1 MVKNDKWI
9 KSMALEK
16 KMIEPFE
23 PGQIKQTDG
32 QGVISFGTSS
42 YGYDMRLSDEFMV
55 MKRQSCLENGIDSA
69 EFIIDPK
76 KSSEG
81 LFEPVKVKDHIVV
94 APNSIVL
101 GKTIEYFRIPRD
113 IVTIAFGKSTYAR
126 CGIFVNVT
134 PFEPEW
140 EGFVTLSIANTTSL
154 PVKVYANEGIAQV
167 LFLGASEV
175 CEVSYADRKG
185 KYQAQKTIT
194 SAKI

>member
-9 KSMALEK
+9 KKTAVEK

-23 PGQIKQTDG
+23 PGQIKLLDG
-32 QGVISFGTSS
+32 KGVISFGTSS
-42 YGYDMRLSDEFMV
+42 YGYDMRLSNEFMI
-55 MKRQSCLENGIDSA
+55 MKVRDGDDNKILDPKSSA
-69 EFIIDPK
+69 EQ
-76 KSSEG
+76 
-81 LFEPVKVKDHIVV
+81 LFEPVMVEDYIVV
-94 APNSIVL
+94 PPNSIVL

-113 IVTIAFGKSTYAR
+113 IITVAFGKSTYAR

-140 EGFVTLSIANTTSL
+140 EGYVTLSISNTTSM

-185 KYQAQKTIT
+185 KYQAQKNIT
-194 SAKI
+194 SAKV

>member
-1 MVKNDKWI
+1 MVKSDKWI
-9 KSMALEK
+9 KRMALDK
-16 KMIEPFE
+16 KIIEPFE
-23 PGQIKQTDG
+23 AGQIKQIDG
-32 QGVISFGTSS
+32 KGVISFGTSS

-55 MKRQSCLENGIDSA
+55 MKVRTGQEGQGSVEALDPKNSA
-69 EFIIDPK
+69 ER
-76 KSSEG
+76 
-81 LFEPVKVKDHIVV
+81 LFEPIKVKDYIIIP
-94 APNSIVL
+94 PNSIVL

-140 EGFVTLSIANTTSL
+140 EGYVTLSIANTTAL

-167 LFLGASEV
+167 LFLGPDEM
-175 CEVSYADRKG
+175 CEISYADRKG
-185 KYQAQKTIT
+185 KYQAQKIIT